1 MFYIEFTLYSMSKE
15 CKRGNFVA
23 NARSKTPD
31 TMFADGHMKYH
42 AFALS
47 CSHITL
53 VGVYISR
60 QFPNDK
66 T

>member
-1 MFYIEFTLYSMSKE
+1 MLDIVVALYPISKE
-15 CKRGNFVA
+15 GCFVT
-23 NARSKTPD
+23 NAGSKTPNP
-31 TMFADGHMKYH
+31 MFADGHREHH

-47 CSHITL
+47 CSHISL